1 MKHLRKYNESKE
13 EFNTKYFND
22 CFIEFID
29 SGSWS
34 EIGDDYGDGRKYY
47 EISMNLPGV
56 QYKNGQ
62 WILNK
67 EDTLLGNLKYA
78 EELLEFYKEIE
89 NCIEK
94 VKIKYPNIEIEFNI
108 EKESNTKNDIVGSYI
123 ELFDAYVMLILIEAK
138 STINKP
144 MKKGLNII
152 NFSELDNT
160 WDVRPEN

>member
-13 EFNTKYFND
+13 EFNTKYLD
-22 CFIEFID
+22 ECFVEFID
-29 SGSWS
+29 SGS
-34 EIGDDYGDGRKYY
+34 ETETDDDYGDGRKYY

-94 VKIKYPNIEIEFNI
+94 VKIKYPNIEIKFNI
-108 EKESNTKNDIVGSYI
+108 EKESNTKNDIGGSYI

-160 WDVRPEN
+160 WDVRPD